1 MKAQEMLSVYKQLLR
16 ESQKFSSYNYREYAL
31 KRIKDGFKE
40 YKDVTDEKKL
50 LALRNSALENLQVIK
65 RQVLIG
71 QMYSAAPLV
80 IEKKETN
87 ENKS

>member
-1 MKAQEMLSVYKQLLR
+1 MLVT
-16 ESQKFSSYNYREYAL
+16 EYAL

-40 YKDVTDEKKL
+40 SKDVTDEKKL

-65 RQVLIG
+65 RQVVIG
-71 QMYSAAPLV
+71 EMYSAAPLV